1 LWPEVTAAQGFFT
14 LEKPHEAEN
23 PENSLFF
30 SRELDLET
38 GFAWLHPPPP
48 SLPKTRY

>member
-14 LEKPHEAEN
+14 LEKPHEAQN

-30 SRELDLET
+30 SLF

-48 SLPKTRY
+48 KSSETRN